1 MMFEKMAGRHTIYL
15 HVEPIGNDL
24 LVAIY
29 GGDEHHIGGVSVAY
43 PTKSHYRNA
52 TTTSVNNITLPG
64 HKDYIVSNSAAERIC
79 KTLER
84 SVVVTVGIHYD
95 AATSDEISEIIQI
108 VDELVSEVISHY
120 QNAE

>member
-1 MMFEKMAGRHTIYL
+1 MMFEKQAGRHKIFIHT
-15 HVEPIGNDL
+15 ETIGNDL

-52 TTTSVNNITLPG
+52 TTISVNSLTLPG
-64 HKDYIVSNSAAERIC
+64 HKDYVVANSTAEKVC
-79 KTLER
+79 KSLEKP
-84 SVVVTVGIHYD
+84 VVVTVGIHYD
-95 AATSDEISEIIQI
+95 AATSEEIEQVIQI
-108 VDELVSEVISHY
+108 VDELTEEVISQY